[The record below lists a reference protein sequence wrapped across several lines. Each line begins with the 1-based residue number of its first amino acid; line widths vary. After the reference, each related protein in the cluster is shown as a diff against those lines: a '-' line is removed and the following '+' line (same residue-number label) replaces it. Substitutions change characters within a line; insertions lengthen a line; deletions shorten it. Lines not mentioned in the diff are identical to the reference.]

1 MMKKIRRFLKR
12 ARQNVANKMD
22 MRCLKFEYL
31 SKSVNERMFNYCYTY
46 NIPFSFDGY
55 QTLDVR
61 INKEFSEEFLKR
73 FEEDDWN
80 D

>member
-1 MMKKIRRFLKR
+1 
-12 ARQNVANKMD
+12 
-22 MRCLKFEYL
+22 
-31 SKSVNERMFNYCYTY
+31 MFNYCYTY

-55 QTLDVR
+55 QTVEVR
-61 INKEFSEEFLKR
+61 INKEFSEEFVKR